1 MTSQRRF
8 SLFDRCLFTPF
19 LHGEIS
25 LLSLHPWIPP
35 IDINKSYPSFRMIW
49 TFLKNPKIIL
59 IDFCK
64 QLNLKPT
71 ITARKW
77 KLEFIFAGFFVVRYL
92 SADASVFSSFH
103 NKNKLWF
110 FEKNLVN
117 FFIRVLDKKKSDW
130 FALNQR
136 SVTRWICC
144 LCTE

>member
-1 MTSQRRF
+1 MTSERRF

-64 QLNLKPT
+64 QLTLKPT
-71 ITARKW
+71 ISAGKW
-77 KLEFIFAGFFVVRYL
+77 KLHFVFAGFFVVRYL
-92 SADASVFSSFH
+92 SADASVFH
-103 NKNKLWF
+103 NKNKLFFHF
-110 FEKNLVN
+110 FEIFVKKWNQSWIKRVWLVCPEWK
-117 FFIRVLDKKKSDW
+117 ISH
-130 FALNQR
+130 
-136 SVTRWICC
+136 
-144 LCTE
+144 